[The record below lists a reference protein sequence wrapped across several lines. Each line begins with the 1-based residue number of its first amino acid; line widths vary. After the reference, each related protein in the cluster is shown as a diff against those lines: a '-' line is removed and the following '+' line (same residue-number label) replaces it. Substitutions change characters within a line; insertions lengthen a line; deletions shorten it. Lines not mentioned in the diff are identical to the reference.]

1 LIQANPGAGRGCF
14 HGAKAGIQAPAREES
29 DMPPRERAARWVLI
43 ASIIGGVSYVA
54 AWGLHLP
61 LAQDLAWK
69 GTGVGLLA
77 VHAALRARSL
87 DGWLL
92 AVVMAFG
99 VLGDVLLGVNFIVGA
114 VAFLIG
120 HLVAIGLYLRN
131 RRRTIQRSQ
140 LALAVVLVPATVFV
154 AFLLPAD
161 RAGAPGVA
169 VYSLGLALM
178 AATAWT
184 SRFPRFTVGV
194 GALMFL
200 VSDLLIFARMG
211 PLPDNFAVGLGVW
224 GLYYFGQLL
233 ICVGVAGA
241 LEHWGHVPLSVRVPD
256 KR

>member
-1 LIQANPGAGRGCF
+1 MTQDRL
-14 HGAKAGIQAPAREES
+14 
-29 DMPPRERAARWVLI
+29 ARWALI

-61 LAQDLAWK
+61 PVQDLAWK

-77 VHAALRARSL
+77 VHAAMRARGL

-92 AVVMAFG
+92 TAVMTFG

-114 VAFLIG
+114 VAFLMG
-120 HLVAIGLYLRN
+120 HAVAIVLYLRN
-131 RRRTIQRSQ
+131 RRRVIPRSQ
-140 LALAVVLVPATVFV
+140 LALAVLLVPATVFI

-169 VYSLGLALM
+169 FYSLGLSLM

-184 SRFPRFTVGV
+184 SRFPRFVVGI
-194 GALMFL
+194 GAVMFL

-211 PLPDNFAVGLGVW
+211 PLPDNLPVGLAVW

-233 ICVGVAGA
+233 ICVGVAEA
-241 LEHWGHVPLSVRVPD
+241 LKTNDLPHLGEGDPGSEPGT
-256 KR
+256 

>member
-1 LIQANPGAGRGCF
+1 MTQDRL
-14 HGAKAGIQAPAREES
+14 
-29 DMPPRERAARWVLI
+29 ARWALI
-43 ASIIGGVSYVA
+43 ASVIGGVSYVA

-61 LAQDLAWK
+61 PAQDLAWK

-77 VHAALRARSL
+77 VHAALRARGL

-92 AVVMAFG
+92 TAVMTFG

-114 VAFLIG
+114 GAFLMG
-120 HLVAIGLYLRN
+120 HAVAIVLYLRN
-131 RRRTIQRSQ
+131 RRRAIPRSQ
-140 LALAVVLVPATVFV
+140 LALALLLVPATVLI

-161 RAGAPGVA
+161 RASGPGVA
-169 VYSLGLALM
+169 FYSLGLSLM

-184 SRFPRFTVGV
+184 SRFPRFKVGI

-211 PLPDNFAVGLGVW
+211 PLPDNLPVGLAVW

-233 ICVGVAGA
+233 ICVGVAEA
-241 LEHWGHVPLSVRVPD
+241 LKPKAR
-256 KR
+256 

>member
-1 LIQANPGAGRGCF
+1 METRDRL
-14 HGAKAGIQAPAREES
+14 
-29 DMPPRERAARWVLI
+29 ARWVLI

-61 LAQDLAWK
+61 PVQDLAWK

-77 VHAALRARSL
+77 VYAAMQARSL

-92 AVVMAFG
+92 TAVMTFG

-114 VAFLIG
+114 LAFLAG
-120 HLVAIGLYLRN
+120 HLAAIGLYLRN
-131 RRRTIQRSQ
+131 RRRGTTHSQ
-140 LALAVVLVPATVFV
+140 LALAVVLVPATVTI

-161 RAGAPGVA
+161 RAAAPGVA
-169 VYSLGLALM
+169 FYSLGLALM

-184 SRFPRFTVGV
+184 SRFPRFRVGI
-194 GALMFL
+194 GAVMFV

-211 PLPDNFAVGLGVW
+211 PLPDNLPVGLAVW

-233 ICVGVAGA
+233 ICVGVIGA
-241 LEHWGHVPLSVRVPD
+241 LAQWREAQAR
-256 KR
+256 

>member
-1 LIQANPGAGRGCF
+1 METRDRL
-14 HGAKAGIQAPAREES
+14 
-29 DMPPRERAARWVLI
+29 ARWVLI

-61 LAQDLAWK
+61 PVQDLAWK

-77 VHAALRARSL
+77 VYAAMQARSL

-92 AVVMAFG
+92 AAVMTFG

-114 VAFLIG
+114 LAFLAG
-120 HLVAIGLYLRN
+120 HLAAIGLYLRN
-131 RRRTIQRSQ
+131 RRRGTTHSQ
-140 LALAVVLVPATVFV
+140 LALAVVMVPVTVTI

-161 RAGAPGVA
+161 RAAAPGVA
-169 VYSLGLALM
+169 FYSLGLALM

-184 SRFPRFTVGV
+184 SRFPRFRVGI
-194 GALMFL
+194 GAVMFV

-211 PLPDNFAVGLGVW
+211 PLPDNLPVGLAVW

-233 ICVGVAGA
+233 ICVGVIGA
-241 LEHWGHVPLSVRVPD
+241 LAQWREAQAR
-256 KR
+256 